1 MPPFSIRWAQTSDV
15 PAVAALFNAYRQFY
29 EQADDIALAEQ
40 FIAERM
46 ARADSIILVAEDVK
60 GELLGFCQIYPSL
73 CSVIAKPIGVL
84 YDLFVRPD
92 ARSGGVGRALL
103 QAAATCGQEQGFAR
117 LDLTT
122 ARTNLPAQAL
132 YESLG
137 WRLDKVFL
145 SYNLAL
151 HG

>member
-1 MPPFSIRWAQTSDV
+1 MPPLSIRLAQTSDL

-29 EQADDIALAEQ
+29 EQADDIALAEK

-46 ARADSIILVAEDVK
+46 ARADSILLVVEHLP
-60 GELLGFCQIYPSL
+60 GELLGFCQMYPSL

-92 ARSGGVGRALL
+92 ARQRGAGRALL
-103 QAAATCGQEQGFAR
+103 KAAEKYGQDQGFAR

-122 ARTNLPAQAL
+122 AKTNLPAQAL
-132 YESLG
+132 YASLG
-137 WRLDKVFL
+137 WQRDDVFFT
-145 SYNLAL
+145 YNLSL
-151 HG
+151 RG